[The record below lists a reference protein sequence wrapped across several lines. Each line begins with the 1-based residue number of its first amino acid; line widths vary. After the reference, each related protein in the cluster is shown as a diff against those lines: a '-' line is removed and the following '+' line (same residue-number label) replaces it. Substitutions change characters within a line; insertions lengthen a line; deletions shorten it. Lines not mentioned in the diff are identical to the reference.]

1 MNIGTKIKY
10 GEHIGIVFSGRT
22 DDSERFLLRLDN
34 FDGHNA
40 QGFRHLLVN
49 PILALTGDYWH
60 AHYSEFKV
68 LDTNRQTLNNF
79 LKEKNINKSQA
90 SLMLGKSRCWLA
102 TMTYDS
108 KRDDIKQKSLDRII
122 AALSIDWTSKNKVHV
137 STKGYVPYTTAP
149 CGYKRPQDK
158 ARLMQAYL
166 NGEVK

>member
-1 MNIGTKIKY
+1 MKYKVIDNYRLESYGIREGDICIRVMKCGYAEDMYYNKNWKDDGCWFIK
-10 GEHIGIVFSGRT
+10 
-22 DDSERFLLRLDN
+22 DDCLEEL
-34 FDGHNA
+34 
-40 QGFRHLLVN
+40 
-49 PILALTGDYWH
+49 
-60 AHYSEFKV
+60 E
-68 LDTNRQTLNNF
+68 TNRQILNNF
-79 LKEKNINKSQA
+79 LKERNINKSQA

-122 AALSIDWTSKNKVHV
+122 AALSIDWKSTNRVQV

-158 ARLMQAYL
+158 ARLMQAYF